1 MIESFDCVKCG
12 ACLTA
17 CAQNAIV
24 RVSGRARIPDKP
36 ARLRG
41 VAVEAAPAEEEVPAK
56 REGAGKRKRSFAR
69 PAGASAPAAPTQETA
84 PAPAAVE
91 TPAPA
96 ASDTPVTDVS
106 GLAPA
111 SERVIRSEN
120 SGKRKRNYAKPVKT
134 E

>member
-1 MIESFDCVKCG
+1 MIESFDCTKCG

-24 RVSGRARIPDKP
+24 RVSGRARIPEKP
-36 ARLRG
+36 ARLKG
-41 VAVEAAPAEEEVPAK
+41 VAVEAAVEEEGPAR

-69 PAGASAPAAPTQETA
+69 PAGASAPAAPKEEAASA
-84 PAPAAVE
+84 PAPVE
-91 TPAPA
+91 TPVPA
-96 ASDTPVTDVS
+96 AAETAVTDVS
-106 GLAPA
+106 NLAPA

-120 SGKRKRNYAKPVKT
+120 SGKRKRNYAKPVKS